1 MLLISGKKT
10 NPKNRRGFTLI
21 ELLLVAALIV
31 VLAGVVFPR
40 MSGPVRSRSIE
51 LNAEDLAHFI
61 RFTRRE
67 AVRLQLVLVLHLSL
81 DGQRYWVSLPP
92 APETGAPVVK
102 GARFFDDEVR
112 LGNGIAI
119 DEIRKQQERVE
130 LREFEFS
137 PSGVSPD
144 MSLRLQD
151 GEGRKKFVVV
161 GAWVDQV
168 TVQNEL

>member
-1 MLLISGKKT
+1 
-10 NPKNRRGFTLI
+10 
-21 ELLLVAALIV
+21 
-31 VLAGVVFPR
+31 
-40 MSGPVRSRSIE
+40 
-51 LNAEDLAHFI
+51 
-61 RFTRRE
+61 
-67 AVRLQLVLVLHLSL
+67 
-81 DGQRYWVSLPP
+81 LPP

>member
-1 MLLISGKKT
+1 MLPISAK
-10 NPKNRRGFTLI
+10 RASRRSSRGFTLI

-51 LNAEDLAHFI
+51 VNAEDLAHFI

-67 AVRLQLVLVLHLSL
+67 SVRLQQALVLHLSR
-81 DGQRYWVSLPP
+81 DGRSYWVSLPP
-92 APETGAPVVK
+92 APESGAPVIK
-102 GARFFDDEVR
+102 GAHFFDVEVF

-119 DEIRKQQERVE
+119 DEIRKQRERVE
-130 LREFEFS
+130 LREIEFS

-144 MSLRLQD
+144 LSLRLQD
-151 GEGRKKFVVV
+151 GEGRKKFVVL

-168 TVQNEL
+168 SVQDEL